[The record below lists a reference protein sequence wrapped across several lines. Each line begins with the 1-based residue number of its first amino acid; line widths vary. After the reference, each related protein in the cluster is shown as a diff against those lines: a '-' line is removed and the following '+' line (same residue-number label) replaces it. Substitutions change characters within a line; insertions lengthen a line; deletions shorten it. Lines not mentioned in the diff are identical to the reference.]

1 MSSNTGGRPRKVPK
15 LLEEYELDGYGAKLC
30 ELWTR
35 ETNRYSVRELEVK
48 FNGRLIQAAVET
60 QGGEI
65 DARTAEDYY
74 QNLASDE
81 TEESKRQRIRDRLAG
96 FGVDVGSLESD
107 FVSYHG
113 IYTYLRSQGA
123 TPGSESD
130 ADDPEA
136 LLKSALQ
143 AAKTARE
150 TAAEELISEL
160 EQLSDAGVI
169 PETPPE
175 PHVVIKVTCAYCE
188 RVHPLRRYLTRQGC
202 GCDAEETPQLL
213 GEIENG
219 AAGDLPSLLKDGL
232 SEQNE

>member
-15 LLEEYELDGYGAKLC
+15 LLEEYELEGYGATLC

-48 FNGRLIQAAVET
+48 FNGWVIQAAIEAA
-60 QGGEI
+60 GGEI

-74 QNLASDE
+74 QNLSSDE
-81 TEESKRQRIRDRLAG
+81 TEGSKKRRIRDRLSES
-96 FGVDVGSLESD
+96 GVDVESLEND

-123 TPGSESD
+123 TPGGESD

-136 LLKSALQ
+136 LVESALQ
-143 AAKTARE
+143 SAETARE
-150 TAAEELISEL
+150 TAVEELTPEL

-175 PHVVIKVTCAYCE
+175 PHVVIKVTCAYCG
-188 RVHPLRRYLTRQGC
+188 RVHPLRRYLTQQGC
-202 GCDAEETPQLL
+202 GCEAEETPRLF
-213 GEIENG
+213 GEIDTDESD
-219 AAGDLPSLLKDGL
+219 DLSSLLKDGL
-232 SEQNE
+232 SQGE